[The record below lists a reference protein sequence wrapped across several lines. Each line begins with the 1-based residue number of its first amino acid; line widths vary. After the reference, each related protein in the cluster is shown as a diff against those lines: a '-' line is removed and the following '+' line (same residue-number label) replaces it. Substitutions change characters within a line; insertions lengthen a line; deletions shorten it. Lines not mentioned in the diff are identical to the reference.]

1 MTFETLETSRLLLRK
16 VTPEEYKFIYE
27 NYSDNDCVAFLGLN
41 TLEELAKE
49 KAKFKKGLSA
59 YDRTFL
65 IFQLIEKE
73 SEKVIG
79 MCGFVRHYPGHFRA
93 EFGYGLF
100 SDEVMGKGYMSEVA
114 QLIINYGFDKM
125 KLHRIE
131 AMVGTY
137 NIASLKI
144 IEKLGFS
151 KEGLMKAHYLRNG
164 IFEDSLVFS
173 LINI

>member
-1 MTFETLETSRLLLRK
+1 M
-16 VTPEEYKFIYE
+16 YKFIYE
-27 NYSDNDCVAFLGLN
+27 NYSDNECVVFLGLN
-41 TLEELAKE
+41 SLEELAKE

-59 YDRTFL
+59 YDKTFL

-79 MCGFVRHYPGHFRA
+79 MCGFVRHYPDHFRA
-93 EFGYGLF
+93 EFGYWLF
-100 SDEVMGKGYMSEVA
+100 SEEVKNKGYMSEVA
-114 QLIINYGFDKM
+114 QPIITYGFEKM
-125 KLHRIE
+125 NLHRIE
-131 AMVGTY
+131 AMVGPY

-151 KEGLMKAHYLRNG
+151 KEGLMKAHYLRDG
-164 IFEDSLVFS
+164 IFEDSLVFA